1 VIGRPTKTTVKGLTR
16 EMSHQRHNFS
26 RKASAAP
33 APTGGIQ
40 QLSDVLAAQLAR
52 RGYAHVES
60 ASAASAAWE
69 QAVGAELA
77 ADTRPGNIR
86 RGTLE
91 VTVRDSVVLQELTFQ
106 KQKLERELAENV
118 PELGIRQIRFRVG
131 AID

>member
-1 VIGRPTKTTVKGLTR
+1 
-16 EMSHQRHNFS
+16 MSKKRHNFS
-26 RKASAAP
+26 RSARAAP

-40 QLSDVLAAQLAR
+40 QLSDVLATQLAR
-52 RGYAHVES
+52 RGYAQVES

-69 QAVGAELA
+69 KAVGSELA

-91 VTVRDSVVLQELTFQ
+91 VTVRDSVVLQELTFR
-106 KQKLERELAENV
+106 KQNLEKELAEKA
-118 PELGIRQIRFRVG
+118 PELGICQVRFRVG